1 MKSRNIFLI
10 GFLIIASLFT
20 TCAISSPREDAI
32 KSGFLYNF
40 ARYSQGEWFNPETN
54 TRYTICSFSEQ
65 FTDAATQTLEKLTIK
80 NHRIVIKHLT
90 TKRENISDC
99 DTLYISKN
107 DIHKWHDLNDSKMIT
122 HAMLVGEYDGF
133 LDAGGHINFYIVGG
147 KVRFEA
153 NPVKLKNA
161 GINMSSKV
169 LRLGRV
175 YKGDQ
180 E

>member
-1 MKSRNIFLI
+1 MKSRNIFI
-10 GFLIIASLFT
+10 IAFLIIASLYT
-20 TCAISSPREDAI
+20 KCAISTPREDAI

-40 ARYSQGEWFNPETN
+40 ARYSQGEWFNPQTN
-54 TRYTICSFSEQ
+54 TSYTICSLNEQ
-65 FTDAATQTLEKLTIK
+65 FTDVATQTLEQLTIK
-80 NHRIVIKHLT
+80 DLPIVVKYLT
-90 TKRENISDC
+90 PKFENINDC

-107 DIHKWHDLNDSKMIT
+107 DIHKWSDLNERDTLI

-147 KVRFEA
+147 KIRFEA
-153 NPVKLKNA
+153 NPVKLKNT

-175 YKGDQ
+175 YKGEQ
-180 E
+180 Q